1 MIHLEII
8 AGTTDFYL
16 EKETAAAIGKFDGI
30 HIGHRRLLEEIL
42 TRKKDGLA
50 ACVFTF
56 DPAPAVLFGTSDGKE
71 LTTRE
76 EKRLLFERMGVDIL
90 IEFPLTHET
99 AAMEPEVFVREVLAR
114 RMQVR
119 FLAAGN
125 DLSFGRQGAGDV
137 ALLRKMGPEM
147 GFTVEIIEKV
157 CLEGEE
163 FFPSHVSE
171 EPQASRGQQNHRLIV
186 SSTCVR
192 EQVEAGHMELAER
205 MLGMPYMV
213 AVNVTP
219 GEQLGRT
226 LGFPT
231 VNLLPSK
238 NKLLPPNGVYFS
250 QVRWRG
256 KMYRAISNVGYK
268 PTVAAERVMGLESYL
283 YDFDRQIYGEPI
295 EVYLQGF
302 RRPEQRFE
310 SVDALRA
317 QLQEDIAA
325 GENYGK

>member
-16 EKETAAAIGKFDGI
+16 KKETAAAIGKFDGV

-90 IEFPLTHET
+90 IEFPLTLET

-125 DLSFGRQGAGDV
+125 DLSFGKGGRGD
-137 ALLRKMGPEM
+137 ADLLKLLAPEL
-147 GFTVEIIEKV
+147 GFELQVIDKV
-157 CLEGEE
+157 CVEGY
-163 FFPSHVSE
+163 
-171 EPQASRGQQNHRLIV
+171 QV
-186 SSTCVR
+186 SSSYAR
-192 EQVEAGHMELAER
+192 EQVEAGDMKLVEQL
-205 MLGMPYMV
+205 LGMPYMIV
-213 AVNVTP
+213 GDVVT
-219 GEQLGRT
+219 GNRLGRT

-231 VNLLPSK
+231 VNVLPK
-238 NKLLPPNGVYFS
+238 ETKLLPPNGVYYS
-250 QVRWRG
+250 RVRFRS
-256 KMYRAISNVGYK
+256 KVYRSISNVGYK
-268 PTVAAERVMGLESYL
+268 PTVTRERVMGVESYL
-283 YDFDRQIYGEPI
+283 YDFDQEVYGEPVEI
-295 EVYLQGF
+295 YLLAF
-302 RRPEQRFE
+302 RRPEKKFE
-310 SVDALRA
+310 NVEALRA
-317 QLQEDIAA
+317 QLKEDIEA
-325 GENYGK
+325 GADYL